1 VPKVCRHSGAL
12 PFSHISSKILEF
24 VTVILS
30 LNFILVVKT
39 YALDREGRV
48 S

>member
-1 VPKVCRHSGAL
+1 MLAVT
-12 PFSHISSKILEF
+12 

-30 LNFILVVKT
+30 LNFILGVKT
-39 YALDREGRV
+39 ALDREGRV